1 MSTDPRC
8 HTTRITIILT
18 HIFDEHPALVEVED
32 VEHVDEAVLVAR
44 VGLDAAVRVGPRLHL
59 AVVGED
65 RRPGKSLGFSAWAYQ
80 MMLYPQSSTP
90 SSAIF
95 LLINKYDKS

>member
-1 MSTDPRC
+1 MSDDQNHHVFLP
-8 HTTRITIILT
+8 

-59 AVVGED
+59 PVVGED
-65 RRPGKSLGFSAWAYQ
+65 RRPGKSFGFSA
-80 MMLYPQSSTP
+80 
-90 SSAIF
+90 
-95 LLINKYDKS
+95 

>member
-1 MSTDPRC
+1 MPDDHNHPAAFS
-8 HTTRITIILT
+8 

-65 RRPGKSLGFSAWAYQ
+65 RRPGKALGFSAWAYV
-80 MMLYPQSSTP
+80 
-90 SSAIF
+90 
-95 LLINKYDKS
+95 

>member
-1 MSTDPRC
+1 MSEDQNHRAVWS
-8 HTTRITIILT
+8 
-18 HIFDEHPALVEVED
+18 HIFHEYPALVEVED

-65 RRPGKSLGFSAWAYQ
+65 RRPGKSLGFSA
-80 MMLYPQSSTP
+80 
-90 SSAIF
+90 
-95 LLINKYDKS
+95 